1 MKKNNSCAAASS
13 EAPSTESSREAV
25 DKNWTRLVRRR
36 SFLHGIGAAVS
47 VLPATALFAAEKDLD
62 GDDRPLTRG
71 DVAILRLAA
80 AIELIEADLWQ
91 QYNELGGAVDHN
103 DNPNTGNPSYVA
115 ALSNLDSDMPQYIS
129 DNTDDEISHA
139 AFINAYLESKGE
151 EPVSFQA
158 FQTIPPSKATGANQN
173 LMRITNLQA
182 LNVDTS
188 WYFRYRSTTNPDLG
202 AQFPQLLN
210 IANQPA
216 IPISDTDTD
225 PTALVPLLQSFPI
238 TDPKARR
245 IQAIAN
251 TAGLHFAF
259 IEQGGSSLY
268 PILALKATSLEVLRI
283 LLSIGGVEIDHFSL
297 WHDKGGNAIAQP
309 LAGPNGLTD
318 PETGLTFPDFNN
330 PANQQNAKLST
341 TDQAAG
347 SQMFQTNLILPEPTE
362 FLRKDLPPVSIIRP
376 TLTRNGGAV
385 ATAQAFIA
393 DNLFLGQ
400 KDQRFFQ
407 MLMGLAQAADDARR
421 DLGG

>member
-1 MKKNNSCAAASS
+1 MKKKKCRIVGSS
-13 EAPSTESSREAV
+13 EAPADSPKETV
-25 DKNWTRLVRRR
+25 DGTWIRLVRRR
-36 SFLHGIGAAVS
+36 SFLHGLGAAAT
-47 VLPATALFAAEKDLD
+47 VLPGAALFASGGDID
-62 GDDRPLTRG
+62 GDDKPLTRG

-91 QYNELGGAVDHN
+91 QYNELGGAVDHD

-115 ALSNLDSDMPQYIS
+115 ALSNLDADMPQYIS

-151 EPVSFQA
+151 APVSFAA
-158 FQTIPPSKATGANQN
+158 FQTLLPSKATGANQN
-173 LMRITNLQA
+173 LMRITNLQS

-188 WYFRYRSTTNPDLG
+188 WYFRYRSTLNPDLG
-202 AQFPQLLN
+202 ATFPQLLN
-210 IANQPA
+210 ITNQPA
-216 IPISDTDTD
+216 IPISDADTD

-238 TDPKARR
+238 AAGQASR

-268 PILALKATSLEVLRI
+268 PVLALKATSLEVLRI

-330 PANQQNAKLST
+330 PANQHNANLSA

-347 SQMFQTNLILPEPTE
+347 SQLFQTNLILPEPTQ
-362 FLRKDLPPVSIIRP
+362 FLTKDLPPVSIIRP
-376 TLTRNGGAV
+376 TSTQFGGAV
-385 ATAQAFIA
+385 ATVQSFIA
-393 DNLFLGQ
+393 DNMFFGQ

-407 MLMGLAQAADDARR
+407 TVLGLAQAADDARR
-421 DLGG
+421 ELGN